1 MTPTNIG
8 KEKPGPLIALYMC
21 IVFLTRIPAPPWPK
35 ASSYK
40 ISECSWGFP
49 IAGVLVALIGGI
61 AFSFCSWLNLPSLVS
76 GLVAIVTMTIAT
88 GGLHEDGLADF
99 VDGIF
104 GGETPKKRME
114 IMSDSRIGVFG
125 TIAIIFSFICRASL
139 ITAIEKPLLVLG
151 ALTAAAAISRAMLP
165 IIMSFSQPAKTTG
178 IAFEFGKPSLIDW
191 CGGIALAVFI
201 VILSAPA
208 AWLMCLI
215 TAVLGAVI
223 IAWISEKKIQGYTGD
238 SLGAS
243 QQISELF
250 ALAIIT
256 SFILPTG

>member
-1 MTPTNIG
+1 MTVTNTS
-8 KEKPGPLIALYMC
+8 KDKPGPLIALYIC
-21 IVFLTRIPAPPWPK
+21 IVFLTRIPAPSWPK

-49 IAGVLVALIGGI
+49 IAGVLIALAGGI
-61 AFSFCSWLNLPSLVS
+61 AFSVCTWLGLPSFVS
-76 GLVAIVTMTIAT
+76 GLVAIATMTLTT
-88 GGLHEDGLADF
+88 GALHEDGLADF
-99 VDGIF
+99 VDGVF
-104 GGETPKKRME
+104 GGDTPNKRME

-125 TIAIIFSFICRASL
+125 TISIIFSFACRASL

-151 ALTAAAAISRAMLP
+151 ALTAAAAISRA
-165 IIMSFSQPAKTTG
+165 IMPVIMAFSEPAKATG
-178 IAFEFGKPSLIDW
+178 IAFEGGKPGLNDW
-191 CGGIALAVFI
+191 CGGLALAVLI

-215 TAVLGAVI
+215 ASVLGAFI
-223 IAWISEKKIQGYTGD
+223 MFWISEKKIQGYTGD

-243 QQISELF
+243 QQMSELL
-250 ALAIIT
+250 ALAAIT